1 MEGSVN
7 TNGVGEAS
15 IAVGVIA
22 MAVGNATVAREIGVA
37 VGITN
42 SVSATAVL
50 TVDIAVSI
58 TSVGLVARELLQ
70 DVRIIAARN
79 KRINGLSKIFTFHI
93 PLMFCQETPNVQ
105 ASGANGLM

>member
-1 MEGSVN
+1 
-7 TNGVGEAS
+7 
-15 IAVGVIA
+15 

-58 TSVGLVARELLQ
+58 TSVGLVVGVARELLQ

>member
-15 IAVGVIA
+15 IAEGVIA

-79 KRINGLSKIFTFHI
+79 KRINGLSKIITFHI

>member
-1 MEGSVN
+1 
-7 TNGVGEAS
+7 
-15 IAVGVIA
+15 